1 MILYAIFLFT
11 LIFTQEYYDG
21 YLIYTP
27 GGGGGQGVSGSTTY
41 LRSGDGLDI
50 IKSWSHSS
58 GPASMPYL
66 FRTDQPGLENS
77 LLYYPSRSN
86 QTVMDSGGVGGQI
99 SIYDWNGTLLWNYV
113 IAGRLNE
120 ITNNNR
126 FQHHHDIEPLP
137 NGNILVIAWEEL
149 YQSEWS
155 NFGFST
161 IQNGIVWSTAILEL
175 KPNLETGQTEIVWEW
190 YIKDHLVQNVNP
202 SLDNYAENI
211 SDHPELMNP
220 NINTIG
226 GGFGGGSDW
235 MHINAIDYNEDLDQI
250 ILSSRFMDEIYIID
264 HSTTTEEAASH
275 SGGNSNKGGDF
286 LYRWGKPEN
295 YGRGNESN
303 HLLGDQHSINWIDKN
318 IENGGGNLICYV
330 NQLPTNPSRAAVV
343 EFIPPLMDDGNYYI
357 EDGEPWGPNDYEWIV
372 TATGQNPNFT
382 SSMQGGAF
390 RLPNGNTLISDCDSA
405 TIYETDEDGNF
416 IQNSANQDYLYRIN
430 AQNAMIA
437 RAQKYSPDYFEGEA
451 GILGDLNDDGNIN
464 VADII
469 LVVNVI
475 LGLTQYNSLADMN
488 DDGNINVQDI
498 ILIVNI
504 ILFNN

>member
-1 MILYAIFLFT
+1 
-11 LIFTQEYYDG
+11 
-21 YLIYTP
+21 
-27 GGGGGQGVSGSTTY
+27 
-41 LRSGDGLDI
+41 
-50 IKSWSHSS
+50 
-58 GPASMPYL
+58 
-66 FRTDQPGLENS
+66 
-77 LLYYPSRSN
+77 
-86 QTVMDSGGVGGQI
+86 
-99 SIYDWNGTLLWNYV
+99 
-113 IAGRLNE
+113 
-120 ITNNNR
+120 
-126 FQHHHDIEPLP
+126 
-137 NGNILVIAWEEL
+137 
-149 YQSEWS
+149 
-155 NFGFST
+155 
-161 IQNGIVWSTAILEL
+161 
-175 KPNLETGQTEIVWEW
+175 
-190 YIKDHLVQNVNP
+190 
-202 SLDNYAENI
+202 
-211 SDHPELMNP
+211 
-220 NINTIG
+220 
-226 GGFGGGSDW
+226 